1 MTYKTLS
8 NLKILWMGLDD
19 IGGDDPY
26 PCTSGSYLVNSDVLW
41 NHAIVDQA

>member
-1 MTYKTLS
+1 
-8 NLKILWMGLDD
+8 MGLDD

-26 PCTSGSYLVNSDVLW
+26 PWISRSYLGNSDVLW